1 MNNAPARTTMS
12 SLEIA
17 ELTGKQH
24 KHVIRDIREMLD
36 ALVADGPDLGHVVED
51 IDGRGYTSCIHLNRT
66 LTETLIT
73 GYSIPLRHKVIMRLQ
88 ELEAGSARFA
98 TLTDPR
104 IDMIASLL
112 DRGLIT
118 KAQADQRVMQLLDD
132 AIPLTPTKRQGDM
145 HVATKVMVGGKVL
158 KVSATA
164 RPSGAGVI
172 ALQGNQK
179 MRLSEMGQWV
189 MGGQRIMMATL
200 VKAGLLTASGRV
212 TPKGTRLFAGNIKGS
227 SDIHVYAEALLRA
240 IGAWPNS

>member
-1 MNNAPARTTMS
+1 MS

-24 KHVIRDIREMLD
+24 KDVIRDIRVMRD
-36 ALVADGPDLGHVVED
+36 ALEKDGANLRHVIED
-51 IDGRGYTSCIHLNRT
+51 FDGRGYTSCFHLNRT

-73 GYSIPLRHKVIMRLQ
+73 GYSIPLRHKVILRLQ

-98 TLTDPR
+98 SLTDPR

-132 AIPLTPTKRQGDM
+132 AIPLSPRPQGDIYI
-145 HVATKVMVGGKVL
+145 AQKVMKIESKETG
-158 KVSATA
+158 ATA

-189 MGGQRIMMATL
+189 MGGQRVMMATL
-200 VKAGLLTASGRV
+200 VAAGLIAESGRP
-212 TPKGTRLFAGNIKGS
+212 TPKGSKLFAGSIKGS
-227 SDIHVYAEALLRA
+227 CDVHVYAEALLRA
-240 IGAWPNS
+240 IGAWPKQ

>member
-1 MNNAPARTTMS
+1 MHNAPARTTMS
-12 SLEIA
+12 SREIA
-17 ELTGKQH
+17 DLVGKQH
-24 KHVIRDIREMLD
+24 KNVKRDIETMLAELDLDRLSFERIYSDGSNREQT
-36 ALVADGPDLGHVVED
+36 EF
-51 IDGRGYTSCIHLNRT
+51 HLNRT

-98 TLTDPR
+98 SLTDPR

-112 DRGLIT
+112 ERGLIT

-132 AIPLTPTKRQGDM
+132 AIPLSPRPQGDIYI
-145 HVATKVMVGGKVL
+145 ATKVMKIES
-158 KVSATA
+158 KEVSVKA

-189 MGGQRIMMATL
+189 MGGQRVMMATL
-200 VKAGLLTASGRV
+200 CAAGLFAKSGRP
-212 TPKGTRLFAGNIKGS
+212 TPKGMSLYAGNIKGS
-227 SDIHVYAEALLRA
+227 SDMHVYAEALLKA
-240 IGAWPNS
+240 IGAWPKP